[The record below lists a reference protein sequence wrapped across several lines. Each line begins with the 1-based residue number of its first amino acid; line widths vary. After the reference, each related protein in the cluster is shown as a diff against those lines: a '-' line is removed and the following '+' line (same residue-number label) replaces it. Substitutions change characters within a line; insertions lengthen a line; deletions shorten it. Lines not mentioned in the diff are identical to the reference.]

1 MMILNDLK
9 SYNALV
15 VGTYHFRASA
25 ELFDRWKNATDQ
37 QTFRDTGM
45 PIPGK
50 TLRAAEGRAMK
61 SGSANPGPIRIGILA
76 VEPIRLAGLASI
88 FDQPAQ
94 PGETQLVPVVGS
106 LQELTG
112 ASDIE
117 YVVVDLHSSEGSLEI
132 LESVRLKRPD
142 VRLIVIGPAADDE
155 LVFKA
160 IIAGARAYLSF
171 SAGPELVRQAIE
183 VVISGSI
190 WAPRRLLSRLID
202 RLLNVRLAIHA
213 TPKPQLTPREEQV
226 LKLVLSANST
236 REIARQL
243 GIEQRTVKAYIARLM
258 RKTGADNRVK
268 LSVSAVS
275 RSLLAEASGKRAG
288 TTRSHQKR

>member
-1 MMILNDLK
+1 
-9 SYNALV
+9 
-15 VGTYHFRASA
+15 
-25 ELFDRWKNATDQ
+25 
-37 QTFRDTGM
+37 
-45 PIPGK
+45 
-50 TLRAAEGRAMK
+50 MK
-61 SGSANPGPIRIGILA
+61 SGSSNRRPIRIGILA
-76 VEPIRLAGLASI
+76 IEPIRLAGLASI

-94 PGETQLVPVVGS
+94 PGHTQLVPVIGS

-117 YVVVDLHSSEGSLEI
+117 YVVVDLHSSEDSLEI

-258 RKTGADNRVK
+258 RKTGAYNRVK

>member
-1 MMILNDLK
+1 
-9 SYNALV
+9 
-15 VGTYHFRASA
+15 
-25 ELFDRWKNATDQ
+25 
-37 QTFRDTGM
+37 
-45 PIPGK
+45 
-50 TLRAAEGRAMK
+50 MK
-61 SGSANPGPIRIGILA
+61 SSSTNPNPIRIGILA